1 MCGRGLPPSAGEEIL
16 KVEEL
21 ESLRLKDYLR
31 MDQAEAAERMGISQ
45 PTFHRI
51 ISEAHRKI
59 AQAFVEG
66 KAIKIEGGNYV
77 IVERDPETPMPSQDP
92 RMPPHGWGNRR
103 GKSPLG

>member
-1 MCGRGLPPSAGEEIL
+1 MCGRGLPPNAGEEIV

-31 MDQAEAAERMGISQ
+31 MDQAAAAERMGVSQ

-66 KAIKIEGGNYV
+66 KAIRIEGGNYV

-92 RMPPHGWGNRR
+92 RMPPRGWGKRR